1 MKKHLN
7 GEDIEM
13 TAAEVSQREA
23 DIAECKTRDT
33 AEANAKTKSATDAK
47 AGNDKL
53 IALGLTQDQVT
64 AMTGYSIPVEE

>member
-33 AEANAKTKSATDAK
+33 AEANAKTKSA
-47 AGNDKL
+47 N
-53 IALGLTQDQVT
+53 QF
-64 AMTGYSIPVEE
+64 Y